1 MSVPEY
7 KSFIGI
13 TKDKYKTPDLN
24 LISLVT
30 HKGSKIDDTGFFR
43 GVANRKEKDWFTF
56 KEGEVDAAQLSD
68 ALKYVGS
75 DTDI

>member
-1 MSVPEY
+1 MVLPTAKRVP
-7 KSFIGI
+7 
-13 TKDKYKTPDLN
+13 
-24 LISLVT
+24 ISLTV
-30 HKGSKIDDTGFFR
+30 
-43 GVANRKEKDWFTF
+43 EDWFTF

>member
-24 LISLVT
+24 LISLLT

-43 GVANRKEKDWFTF
+43 GVANRKESTHLANCR
-56 KEGEVDAAQLSD
+56 GLVH
-68 ALKYVGS
+68 V
-75 DTDI
+75 